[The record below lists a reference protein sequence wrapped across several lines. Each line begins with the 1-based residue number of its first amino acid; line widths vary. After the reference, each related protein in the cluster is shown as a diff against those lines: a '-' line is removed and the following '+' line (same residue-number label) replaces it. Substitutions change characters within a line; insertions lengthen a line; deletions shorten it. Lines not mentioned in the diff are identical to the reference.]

1 MGSAV
6 FTMILLLL
14 EPVGAIFDNVGAS
27 AHSTTVRFLNHV
39 AYLTITYFSTTTP
52 PLLYQLGFFTF
63 ASATRI
69 SSSFL
74 R

>member
-39 AYLTITYFSTTTP
+39 AYLTITYFSTTTR
-52 PLLYQLGFFTF
+52 LVLAAKAGFGEKK
-63 ASATRI
+63 RKGEKCYW
-69 SSSFL
+69 

>member
-39 AYLTITYFSTTTP
+39 AYLTITYFSTTT
-52 PLLYQLGFFTF
+52 
-63 ASATRI
+63 SK
-69 SSSFL
+69 
-74 R
+74 